1 MPRRPKS
8 ETHTP
13 DAGVLPTGRNIHALD
28 PFRIPS
34 KVAMARGNA
43 AAKLTLE
50 MHQRDNEDPTA
61 YPETVSVNLWG
72 LEAIKTRGE
81 SVFPTPEGLN

>member
-1 MPRRPKS
+1 M
-8 ETHTP
+8 
-13 DAGVLPTGRNIHALD
+13 LPTGRNIHALD

-81 SVFPTPEGLN
+81 SVFPTPQS